1 MAEIGRN
8 GLIFAV
14 ALLGAANATLR
25 PVIASIE
32 ELGWLESAGLAF
44 GVNPAVWV
52 ALILALVGLH
62 ARGHVPLTGRDLA
75 LAGTALLGL
84 TIPSAT
90 ISWLVVAAYA
100 LALVFDT
107 RLDPTQRT
115 AALILAVT
123 ALRAP
128 LISAAMNLLNEPLL
142 AFDAVLAASALAPF
156 MEGVYAEGNLLLGP
170 DGARLVILTSCS
182 SLANLSYA
190 LLFWFAVS
198 RTLMPRMERR
208 AWLAGAVIACALVIQ
223 NVARLALMAT
233 SDAGYEIIH
242 GPSGRLFFELLML
255 FMVTGITLL
264 GVRDALAKHPR
275 DRAAAAARFA

>member
-1 MAEIGRN
+1 
-8 GLIFAV
+8 V

-25 PVIASIE
+25 PVTSSIH
-32 ELGWLESAGLAF
+32 ELGWLESAGHAF

-62 ARGHVPLTGRDLA
+62 ARDHVPLTGRDLA

-100 LALVFDT
+100 LALAFDT

-115 AALILAVT
+115 AALILAVA

-128 LISAAMNLLNEPLL
+128 LISATMSLLNEPLL
-142 AFDAVLAASALAPF
+142 AFDAALAASALALF
-156 MEGVYAEGNLLLGP
+156 MEGVYAEGNLVLGP

-208 AWLAGAVIACALVIQ
+208 AALVSQ

-275 DRAAAAARFA
+275 DRAAVAARSA